1 MSGIR
6 RGLAALGCALLLSG
20 FAPAA
25 LAAPGKPA
33 PVDTPQRLAVPVG
46 RSMTLLCSGY
56 TACANKGMGNGGYA
70 AVNDQMFWRMYSGH
84 NCTNYAAYRM
94 VHSGLPNS
102 RPWSGEGNASN
113 WGHAMASITDDV
125 PTVGAVAWYD
135 KYVRPAGSAGHV
147 AYVERV
153 ISPDEIIISQD
164 SWGGDFSW
172 ARVTRTGGSWPSGF
186 VHFNDLT
193 LKNVARPAV
202 TGPPRSAAG
211 SPRRRAP
218 GPRRTAPRPTAT
230 SGGPGAASS
239 PAPPPHP
246 QARRRPAGQA
256 RHRAGHRLARRL
268 PARSVWSA
276 PTAVVQPGVLSAGV
290 PPEVTAD
297 DGGEATVDHPLSGD
311 RRLDPAPALLSL
323 PVVRRRRDARGP
335 DRLDVHPRRRAS
347 STRPSPST

>member
-1 MSGIR
+1 MSGFR
-6 RGLAALGCALLLSG
+6 RAIAALGCALLLSG

-33 PVDTPQRLAVPVG
+33 PVEKPQLDKPQPLAVPVA
-46 RSMTLLCSGY
+46 RSMSLLCSGY
-56 TACANKGMGNGGYA
+56 TACASKGMGNGGYQ

-113 WGHAMASITDDV
+113 WGHAMASITDGV

-172 ARVTRTGGSWPSGF
+172 ARITKTSGP
-186 VHFNDLT
+186 VSYTHLT
-193 LKNVARPAV
+193 L
-202 TGPPRSAAG
+202 
-211 SPRRRAP
+211 
-218 GPRRTAPRPTAT
+218 PTIC
-230 SGGPGAASS
+230 
-239 PAPPPHP
+239 
-246 QARRRPAGQA
+246 
-256 RHRAGHRLARRL
+256 
-268 PARSVWSA
+268 SV
-276 PTAVVQPGVLSAGV
+276 
-290 PPEVTAD
+290 
-297 DGGEATVDHPLSGD
+297 
-311 RRLDPAPALLSL
+311 
-323 PVVRRRRDARGP
+323 
-335 DRLDVHPRRRAS
+335 
-347 STRPSPST
+347 